1 MGKNMTRSSISI
13 LKTGLT
19 LALAVLVS
27 TIATTGS
34 YAESSKTNSAAA
46 KMTAPV
52 DVNSADLKTLETLP
66 GVGAAT
72 AKKNV
77 DGRPYSSLAD
87 LQKVKG
93 LSKSRVEAMK
103 DLVTFGS
110 ATTNAPAA
118 VEAPAKKL
126 KKSAATTAS
135 AAAPSSTSSTPASST
150 TASGAS
156 GSSHASAAAGT
167 LAAGEKVNINTATT
181 EELDKIPGIG
191 PAKAQ
196 AIVDYRTQNGNFKT
210 IEDVEKVKGIKSG
223 VFSKIKDYIK
233 VSD

>member
-1 MGKNMTRSSISI
+1 MCKNMTRSSTSI

-19 LALAVLVS
+19 LALAVLIS
-27 TIATTGS
+27 ALATTGS
-34 YAESSKTNSAAA
+34 FAQSSKTNSATA
-46 KMTAPV
+46 KMMAPV

-72 AKKNV
+72 AKKIV

-110 ATTNAPAA
+110 ATTNAAAA
-118 VEAPAKKL
+118 VEAPVKKV

-135 AAAPSSTSSTPASST
+135 TAASSSPSSPPVPSTG
-150 TASGAS
+150 ASGAS
-156 GSSHASAAAGT
+156 HASSAAST
-167 LAAGEKVNINTATT
+167 LAAGEKVNINTATAT
-181 EELDKIPGIG
+181 ELDKIPGIG
-191 PAKAQ
+191 PTKAQ